1 MRRRSWQN
9 TLSPPGRPTSS
20 GHGPRSCSSIAD
32 EAAWDEAGRLA
43 DARLRACIADAT
55 QDWAA
60 LARSARTSYPPRV
73 AALLL
78 ARHGRHLAMTQDP
91 QAAID
96 RYNDAIEKA
105 TEAGAFADAADWQ
118 YAIRLIRITYG
129 VGTLADLDEPH
140 RLALASQA
148 AGDDS
153 VLPSPMPELDLVLSD
168 MLDSRLPDAL
178 AALRRYRRH
187 AVALA
192 DWRAEREAGTRLG
205 DVYAAAGEPR
215 YRYQALHR
223 VAATTSS

>member
-1 MRRRSWQN
+1 
-9 TLSPPGRPTSS
+9 
-20 GHGPRSCSSIAD
+20 
-32 EAAWDEAGRLA
+32 
-43 DARLRACIADAT
+43 
-55 QDWAA
+55 
-60 LARSARTSYPPRV
+60 
-73 AALLL
+73 
-78 ARHGRHLAMTQDP
+78 MTQDP

-105 TEAGAFADAADWQ
+105 CEAGTFADAADWQ

-129 VGTLADLDEPH
+129 VGTLADLDEPY

-168 MLDSRLPDAL
+168 LLDSRLPDAL

-205 DVYAAAGEPR
+205 DVYAAAGEPVTAIR
-215 YRYQALHR
+215 HYIAGGDNEQLTKIAGQLPEEPLPLPVPEDLAGKPPWER
-223 VAATTSS
+223 AASYVIAGSAADLLTDT